1 MTSPGSCQHQADTF
15 DNSIQ
20 RQRLFPFWSGGVAIL
35 FLAFGLELLPPFGA
49 EPSTLYPL
57 LMLGAVLSAHWLG
70 LWGGIF
76 SSGVLSAYTLYKIL
90 VISDAITLQGALSLN
105 LLGTIAAALLIG
117 VRQDNH
123 FSEPLNQAV
132 GDLQVSNLQGSE
144 AMLLGILDIAND
156 PIISVDASQRINQ
169 FNKGAEKVFGYQAD
183 EVLGQSLDLLLPKR
197 AISIHHKHIQKF
209 GASRSTARMMGDRS
223 EVFGRRKDGTEF
235 PAEASISQ
243 LQLGDEKVFTAILR
257 DSSDRKRAETELQQ
271 AKEAA
276 EVANQAKSGF
286 LANMSHELRTPL
298 NAILGFSQLMHRDPA
313 LTSAQKEHLDIINR
327 SGEHLL
333 ELINDILEMS
343 KIEAGRVTLHK
354 TNFDLYNLL
363 ETLIQMLDLR
373 AKTKGLQLTCDRAPD
388 TPQFIRADEGKL
400 RQVLINLLGNAI
412 KFTESG
418 HINLRVHAGPIQAQA
433 ASEAPQ
439 LCLFFEIEDTGS
451 GIDPSEIKQL
461 FAAFTQTE
469 TGRKSQQ
476 GTGLGLPIS
485 HRFVKLM
492 GGDLTVKSVV
502 GQGTTF
508 QFYLQVTL
516 GNEVDHKPQPM
527 AQRVI
532 GLAPDQPAYRILIVE
547 DRMENRKLMVN
558 LLQPLGFEVRE
569 AENGKV
575 AIEECDRWRPH
586 LIWMD
591 MRMPVMDGYEATQYI
606 KAHIK
611 GQATV
616 IIALT
621 ASALDEER
629 AQILATGCDDFVRKP
644 FLEDTIFEKMTEYL
658 GVRYIF
664 EKPQPLSPQPAME
677 VTASQLSVMPTEWLA
692 ELHQAAMSA
701 RSTRIETLIQE
712 IPEEHSILAEGL
724 TDLVSNFNY
733 EKILTL
739 TQP

>member
-1 MTSPGSCQHQADTF
+1 MTSPGSCHHQSDEF
-15 DNSIQ
+15 DNYTQSQ
-20 RQRLFPFWSGGVAIL
+20 RMLPFWSGGVVIL
-35 FLAFGLELLPPFGA
+35 FLAFGIELHPFGA

-57 LMLGAVLSAHWLG
+57 LMLGAVLSAQWLG
-70 LWGGIF
+70 LWGGLF
-76 SSGVLSAYTLYKIL
+76 SSGVLSAYTVYKVL
-90 VISDAITLQGALSLN
+90 AISDAAPLQGAISLN
-105 LLGTIAAALLIG
+105 LFGTIAAALLIG
-117 VRQDNH
+117 VHQDNY
-123 FSEPLNQAV
+123 SCEQSNPIA
-132 GDLQVSNLQGSE
+132 GDPHVSNVQGSE

-183 EVLGQSLDLLLPKR
+183 EVLGQPLDLLLPKR
-197 AISIHHKHIQKF
+197 AISIHRKHIQKF
-209 GASRSTARMMGDRS
+209 GTSRSTARMMGDRS

-243 LQLGDEKVFTAILR
+243 LQVGDQKVFTAILR
-257 DSSDRKRAETELQQ
+257 DSSERKRAETELQQ

-276 EVANQAKSGF
+276 EVANRAKSGF

-298 NAILGFSQLMHRDPA
+298 NAILGFSQLMNRDPA
-313 LTSAQKEHLDIINR
+313 LTPAQKENLDIINR

-343 KIEAGRVTLHK
+343 KIEAGRVTLHE
-354 TNFDLYNLL
+354 TNFDLYDLL

-373 AKTKGLQLTCDRAPD
+373 AKTKGLQLTCNRAPD
-388 TPQFIRADEGKL
+388 TPQFVRTDEGKL

-418 HINLRVHAGPIQAQA
+418 HVILRVHAGPIQAPTEGE
-433 ASEAPQ
+433 ASQ
-439 LCLFFEIEDTGS
+439 LCLFFEIEDTGP

-508 QFYLQVTL
+508 QFNLQVKL
-516 GNEVDHKPQPM
+516 GNEVDRKPQPKT
-527 AQRVI
+527 QRVI
-532 GLAPDQPAYRILIVE
+532 GLAPDQPVYRILIVE

-558 LLQPLGFEVRE
+558 LLQPLGFEVQE
-569 AENGKV
+569 AEDGKV
-575 AIEECDRWRPH
+575 AIELYERWQPH

-606 KAHIK
+606 KAHMQ

-616 IIALT
+616 ILALT

-629 AQILATGCDDFVRKP
+629 AQILAAGCDDFIRKP
-644 FLEDTIFEKMTEYL
+644 FLEDTIFEKMAEYL
-658 GVRYIF
+658 GVRYIY
-664 EKPQPLSPQPAME
+664 EKTQSLSPQFEE
-677 VTASQLSVMPTEWLA
+677 VTTSHLSVMPAEWIA

-701 RSTRIETLIQE
+701 RSKRIETLIQK
-712 IPEEHSILAEGL
+712 IPEEHSLLSEGL
-724 TDLVSNFNY
+724 TDLVNQFNY
-733 EKILTL
+733 EKILAL

>member
-1 MTSPGSCQHQADTF
+1 MNSSGSCHHQSDEF
-15 DNSIQ
+15 DNNIQ
-20 RQRLFPFWSGGVAIL
+20 RQRIFPFWSGGVAIL
-35 FLAFGLELLPPFGA
+35 SLAFGLEWLPPFGS
-49 EPSTLYPL
+49 EPTTLYPL

-70 LWGGIF
+70 LWGGVF

-90 VISDAITLQGALSLN
+90 AISDTITLQGAISLN

-117 VRQDNH
+117 VRQDNCL
-123 FSEPLNQAV
+123 SEQLNLV
-132 GDLQVSNLQGSE
+132 TGDQHISNLQGSE
-144 AMLLGILDIAND
+144 AMLLGILDIAKD
-156 PIISVDASQRINQ
+156 PIISVDESQRINQ

-183 EVLGQSLDLLLPKR
+183 EVIGQPLDLLLPKR
-197 AISIHHKHIQKF
+197 AISVHRQHVKEF
-209 GASRSTARMMGDRS
+209 GTSRSIARMMGDRS

-243 LQLGDEKVFTAILR
+243 LQLGDKKVFTAILR
-257 DSSDRKRAETELQQ
+257 DSSDRKRAETEFQQ

-276 EVANQAKSGF
+276 EVANRAKSGF

-298 NAILGFSQLMHRDPA
+298 NAILGFSQLMNRDPA
-313 LTSAQKEHLDIINR
+313 LTPAQKENLDIINR

-343 KIEAGRVTLHK
+343 KIEAGRVTLNE
-354 TNFDLYNLL
+354 TNFDLYDLL

-373 AKTKGLQLTCDRAPD
+373 AKTKGLQLTCNLTPD
-388 TPQFIRADEGKL
+388 IPQFVRTDEGKL

-418 HINLRVHAGPIQAQA
+418 HVILRVDAGQVQFQTEGE
-433 ASEAPQ
+433 ASQ
-439 LCLFFEIEDTGS
+439 LCLFFEIEDTGP
-451 GIDPSEIKQL
+451 GIEPSEIKQL

-492 GGDLTVKSVV
+492 GGDINVKSAV

-508 QFYLQVTL
+508 QFNVQVAI
-516 GNEVDHKPQPM
+516 GDVVDRKPQPS
-527 AQRVI
+527 AQHVI

-558 LLQPLGFEVRE
+558 LLQPLGFEVQE

-575 AIEECDRWRPH
+575 AIEYCERWQPH

-591 MRMPVMDGYEATQYI
+591 MRMPVMDGYEATKHI
-606 KAHIK
+606 KAHRQ

-629 AQILATGCDDFVRKP
+629 AQILAAGCDDFVRKP
-644 FLEDTIFEKMTEYL
+644 FLEDTIFEKMTKYL
-658 GVRYIF
+658 GVRYIY
-664 EKPQPLSPQPAME
+664 EKTQPLSLQTARE
-677 VTASQLSVMPTEWLA
+677 VTTSHLSVMPTEWLA
-692 ELHQAAMSA
+692 ELHQAAMCA
-701 RSTRIETLIQE
+701 RSKRIKTLIQE
-712 IPEEHSILAEGL
+712 IPEEHSLLMEGL
-724 TDLVSNFNY
+724 TDLVNNFDY
-733 EKILTL
+733 EKILAL